1 MRFSQKALK
10 TYKMYRDNKTT
21 IMFIKRMTYTVKFMS
36 VFAIATLL
44 ALLNTLLVLT
54 QEFPRFYRYSMGS
67 RMVDMTLDMLS
78 LIYKANDQEQTLV
91 VSSR

>member
-1 MRFSQKALK
+1 
-10 TYKMYRDNKTT
+10 
-21 IMFIKRMTYTVKFMS
+21 MFIKRMTYTVKFMS
-36 VFAIATLL
+36 VFAIATLM